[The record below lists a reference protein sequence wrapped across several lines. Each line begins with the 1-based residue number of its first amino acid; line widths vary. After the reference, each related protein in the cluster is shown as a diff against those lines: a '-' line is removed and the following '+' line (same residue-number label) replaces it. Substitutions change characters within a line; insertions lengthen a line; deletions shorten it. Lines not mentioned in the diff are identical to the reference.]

1 MASSKTDHSNQNTTD
16 TRKFEI
22 MSKLLIVEDDD
33 ALREQLEIGLM
44 ASGYEVCF
52 SATGTD
58 AIPAFEKHQ
67 PDLVL
72 LDLMLPGKNG
82 IEICKEIREVSGVP
96 IIMLTAR
103 TDDTDMI
110 RGLEAGADDYVTKPY
125 KTEVLVSRIRARLRP
140 IKSKSTAHPIVTIG
154 PVEMDTLSHEVR
166 KGDQKI
172 SLTPLEFK
180 LLLTL
185 ASHPNEVFTREM
197 LLEQVWEYTYKADT
211 RLVNVHVQ
219 RLRSK
224 IEDDP
229 ENPRLVLTVR
239 GWGYKAGPE

>member
-1 MASSKTDHSNQNTTD
+1 M
-16 TRKFEI
+16 
-22 MSKLLIVEDDD
+22 
-33 ALREQLEIGLM
+33 
-44 ASGYEVCF
+44 
-52 SATGTD
+52 
-58 AIPAFEKHQ
+58 
-67 PDLVL
+67 
-72 LDLMLPGKNG
+72 
-82 IEICKEIREVSGVP
+82 
-96 IIMLTAR
+96 
-103 TDDTDMI
+103 
-110 RGLEAGADDYVTKPY
+110 
-125 KTEVLVSRIRARLRP
+125 
-140 IKSKSTAHPIVTIG
+140 
-154 PVEMDTLSHEVR
+154 R

-229 ENPRLVLTVR
+229 ENPMLVLTVR

>member
-1 MASSKTDHSNQNTTD
+1 MFK
-16 TRKFEI
+16 I
-22 MSKLLIVEDDD
+22 LIVEDDD
-33 ALREQLEIGLM
+33 ALRETLEIGLR
-44 ASGYEVCF
+44 SNGFDVCQ

-58 AIPAFEKHQ
+58 AIPVFEKHK

-82 IEICKEIREVSGVP
+82 IEICHELRQTSGVP

-103 TDDTDMI
+103 TDDNDMI

-125 KTEVLVSRIRARLRP
+125 KIEVLVSRIKARLRP
-140 IKSKSTAHPIVTIG
+140 IKQVQHTIIKLGPIEI
-154 PVEMDTLSHEVR
+154 DTLSHEVLR
-166 KGDQKI
+166 NGKRV

-185 ASHPNEVFTREM
+185 ASHPNEVFSREM

-224 IEDDP
+224 IEEDQEDP
-229 ENPRLVLTVR
+229 KLVLTVR

>member
-1 MASSKTDHSNQNTTD
+1 MFK
-16 TRKFEI
+16 I
-22 MSKLLIVEDDD
+22 LIVEDDD
-33 ALREQLEIGLM
+33 ALRETLEIGLR
-44 ASGYEVCF
+44 SNGFDVCQ

-58 AIPAFEKHQ
+58 AIPVFEKHK

-82 IEICKEIREVSGVP
+82 IEICHELRQTSGVP

-103 TDDTDMI
+103 TDDNDMI
-110 RGLEAGADDYVTKPY
+110 RGLEACADDYVTKPY
-125 KTEVLVSRIRARLRP
+125 KIEVLVSRIKARLRP
-140 IKSKSTAHPIVTIG
+140 IKQVQHTIIKLGPIEI
-154 PVEMDTLSHEVR
+154 DTLSHEVLR
-166 KGDQKI
+166 NGKRV

-185 ASHPNEVFTREM
+185 ASHPNEVFSREM

-224 IEDDP
+224 IEEDQEDP
-229 ENPRLVLTVR
+229 KLVLTVR

>member
-1 MASSKTDHSNQNTTD
+1 
-16 TRKFEI
+16 
-22 MSKLLIVEDDD
+22 MSKILIVEDDD
-33 ALREQLEIGLM
+33 ALRETLEIGLR
-44 ASGYEVCF
+44 SNGFDVCQA
-52 SATGTD
+52 ATGLD
-58 AIPAFEKHQ
+58 AIPVFEKNK
-67 PDLVL
+67 PDLIL

-82 IEICKEIREVSGVP
+82 IEICREIRQSSGVP

-103 TDDTDMI
+103 TDDNDMI

-125 KTEVLVSRIRARLRP
+125 KIEVLVSRIKARLRP
-140 IKSKSTAHPIVTIG
+140 IKQVQHTIIKLG
-154 PVEMDTLSHEVR
+154 PVELDTLSHEVL
-166 KGDQKI
+166 KNGKKV

-185 ASHPNEVFTREM
+185 ASHPNEVFSREM

-224 IEDDP
+224 IEEDQEDP
-229 ENPRLVLTVR
+229 KLVITVR

>member
-1 MASSKTDHSNQNTTD
+1 
-16 TRKFEI
+16 
-22 MSKLLIVEDDD
+22 MSKILIVEDDD
-33 ALREQLEIGLM
+33 ALRETLEIGLR
-44 ASGYEVCF
+44 SNGFEVCQ
-52 SATGTD
+52 AANGLE
-58 AIPAFEKHQ
+58 AVPVFEKHK

-82 IEICKEIREVSGVP
+82 IEICQEIRQTSGVP

-103 TDDTDMI
+103 TEDTDMI

-125 KTEVLVSRIRARLRP
+125 KIEVLVSRIKARLRP
-140 IKSKSTAHPIVTIG
+140 IKQVQHTIIKLG
-154 PVEMDTLSHEVR
+154 AVELDTLSHEVL
-166 KGDQKI
+166 KHGKKV
-172 SLTPLEFK
+172 SLTPLEYK

-185 ASHPNEVFTREM
+185 ASHPNEVFSREM

-224 IEDDP
+224 IEEDQEDP
-229 ENPRLVLTVR
+229 KLVITVR

>member
-1 MASSKTDHSNQNTTD
+1 
-16 TRKFEI
+16 
-22 MSKLLIVEDDD
+22 MSKILIVEDDD
-33 ALREQLEIGLM
+33 ALREQLEIGLT
-44 ASGYEVCF
+44 ASGFDVCF
-52 SATGTD
+52 AATGLE
-58 AIPAFEKHQ
+58 AIPAFEKHK
-67 PDLVL
+67 PDLIL

-82 IEICKEIREVSGVP
+82 IEICSEIRRTSGVP

-103 TDDTDMI
+103 TDDADMI

-125 KTEVLVSRIRARLRP
+125 KIEVLISRIKARLRP
-140 IKSKSTAHPIVTIG
+140 MKEVLNPIIKIG

-166 KGDQKI
+166 KGDRKI
-172 SLTPLEFK
+172 ALTPLEFK

-185 ASHPNEVFTREM
+185 ASHPNEVFSREM

-224 IEDDP
+224 IEDDQEDP
-229 ENPRLVLTVR
+229 KLVLTVR

>member
-1 MASSKTDHSNQNTTD
+1 MY
-16 TRKFEI
+16 
-22 MSKLLIVEDDD
+22 KLLIVEDDD
-33 ALREQLEIGLM
+33 ALREQLEIGLT
-44 ASGYEVCF
+44 ASGFEVCF
-52 SATGTD
+52 AATGLE
-58 AIPAFEKHQ
+58 AIPAFEKNK
-67 PDLVL
+67 PDLIL

-82 IEICKEIREVSGVP
+82 IEICTEIRRTSGVP

-103 TDDTDMI
+103 TDDQDMI

-125 KTEVLVSRIRARLRP
+125 KIEILVSRIKARLRP
-140 IKSKSTAHPIVTIG
+140 IKDSQHTIIKIG

-166 KGDQKI
+166 KGDKKI
-172 SLTPLEFK
+172 ALTPLEFK

-185 ASHPNEVFTREM
+185 ASHPNEVFSREM

-224 IEDDP
+224 IEEDQEDP
-229 ENPRLVLTVR
+229 KLVLTVR

>member
-1 MASSKTDHSNQNTTD
+1 
-16 TRKFEI
+16 
-22 MSKLLIVEDDD
+22 MSKILIVEDDD
-33 ALREQLEIGLM
+33 ALRETLEIGLR
-44 ASGYEVCF
+44 SNGFDVCLA
-52 SATGTD
+52 ATGLE
-58 AIPAFEKHQ
+58 AIPVFEKNK

-82 IEICKEIREVSGVP
+82 IEICHELRQSSGVP

-103 TDDTDMI
+103 TDDNDMI

-125 KTEVLVSRIRARLRP
+125 KIEVLVSRIKARLRP
-140 IKSKSTAHPIVTIG
+140 IKQVQHTIIKLGPI
-154 PVEMDTLSHEVR
+154 ELDTLSHEVL
-166 KGDQKI
+166 KHGKKV

-185 ASHPNEVFTREM
+185 ASHPNEVFSREM

-224 IEDDP
+224 IEEDQEDP
-229 ENPRLVLTVR
+229 KLVLTVR

>member
-1 MASSKTDHSNQNTTD
+1 MFK
-16 TRKFEI
+16 I
-22 MSKLLIVEDDD
+22 LIVEDDD

-44 ASGYEVCF
+44 ASGFEVCYA
-52 SATGTD
+52 SNGLD
-58 AIPAFEKHQ
+58 AVPAFEKNK
-67 PDLVL
+67 PDLIL

-82 IEICKEIREVSGVP
+82 IEICTEIRRNSGVP

-103 TDDTDMI
+103 TEDTDMI

-125 KTEVLVSRIRARLRP
+125 KIEVLVSRIKARLRP
-140 IKSKSTAHPIVTIG
+140 LQEPQHPIIKIG
-154 PVEMDTLSHEVR
+154 PIEMDTLSHEVR
-166 KGDQKI
+166 KGNKKI
-172 SLTPLEFK
+172 ALTPLEFK

-185 ASHPNEVFTREM
+185 AQHPNEVFSREM

-224 IEDDP
+224 IVDDQEDP
-229 ENPRLVLTVR
+229 KLVVTVR